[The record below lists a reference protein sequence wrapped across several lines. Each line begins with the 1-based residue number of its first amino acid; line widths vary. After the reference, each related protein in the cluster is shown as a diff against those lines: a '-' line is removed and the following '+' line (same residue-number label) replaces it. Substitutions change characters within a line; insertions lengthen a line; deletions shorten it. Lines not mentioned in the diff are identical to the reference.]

1 MTVNRPKFTPSG
13 CSVVVIALDS
23 AMPVTMPGSAIGST
37 MRIDT
42 ASRPKNRY
50 RATANDAI
58 VPSTSATAVAPSAG
72 LHGGGQRRPARRG
85 CARRGSTTRR
95 SSPLGG
101 QPNVRSVLNDE
112 ISTTSSG
119 T

>member
-1 MTVNRPKFTPSG
+1 MNSPKFTPSG

-23 AMPVTMPGSAIGST
+23 AMPVTMPGSAIGSR

-42 ASRPKNRY
+42 DSRPKNRY

-58 VPSTSATAVAPSAG
+58 VPRTSATAVAP
-72 LHGGGQRRPARRG
+72 RPAFTDVASASRAPG
-85 CARRGSTTRR
+85 LFQARYHHSRVN
-95 SSPLGG
+95 PLGG

>member
-1 MTVNRPKFTPSG
+1 MTVNSPKFTPSG
-13 CSVVVIALDS
+13 CSVVVMALDS

-58 VPSTSATAVAPSAG
+58 VPSTSATAVAPSPALTEAASASRAPG
-72 LHGGGQRRPARRG
+72 LCHARFHH
-85 CARRGSTTRR
+85 SKV
-95 SSPLGG
+95 SPLGG
-101 QPNVRSVLNDE
+101 QPNVRSMLNDE